1 MRKELYLYQ
10 GQNFEIKTISEA
22 NSVEN
27 SDLIV
32 ILKHSEKLLE
42 FYHAHS
48 EVVGYFKHQNK
59 ADLEDLLYDIAKSEI
74 KSKFF
79 EMLSTQ

>member
-10 GQNFEIKTISEA
+10 GLNFEIKTISEA
-22 NSVEN
+22 NFVED

-32 ILKHSEKLLE
+32 VLRHSKKLLQ

-48 EVVGYFKHQNK
+48 EDVGDFKHQNK
-59 ADLEDLLYDIAKSEI
+59 ADLEDLLYGIAKSEI
-74 KSKFF
+74 K
-79 EMLSTQ
+79 

>member
-10 GQNFEIKTISEA
+10 GLNFEIKTISKA
-22 NSVEN
+22 NSVED

-32 ILKHSEKLLE
+32 VLKHSEKLLQ

-48 EVVGYFKHQNK
+48 EVVGDFKHQNK
-59 ADLEDLLYDIAKSEI
+59 ADLEDLLYGIAKSEI
-74 KSKFF
+74 K
-79 EMLSTQ
+79 